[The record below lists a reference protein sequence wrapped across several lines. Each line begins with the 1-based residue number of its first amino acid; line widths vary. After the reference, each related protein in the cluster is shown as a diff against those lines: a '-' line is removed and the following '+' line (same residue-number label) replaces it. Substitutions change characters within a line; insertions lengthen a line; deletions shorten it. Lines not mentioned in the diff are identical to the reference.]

1 MGVATLALCRFA
13 SSWSHTSA
21 RVTDLQPF
29 TLVSVHSHHARHWS
43 HHRISGGDCTASHDP
58 TNRPYC
64 LVRPRAAG
72 PSVSC
77 THPHSASSLALST
90 RATFLCPATRPN
102 CSIVSQQAACSAP
115 RLPMSSFVR
124 TPASINPSNRSPHP
138 LRCRSCAG
146 RGSSSATGHCFSG
159 EAARS
164 QAPVSGLRNHLL
176 CPRRTVRHRPVLWA
190 ETRGGA
196 IPK

>member
-1 MGVATLALCRFA
+1 MAYSRSPSYRRTHIMPGTG
-13 SSWSHTSA
+13 HTIGSVGLIVLHPKVPPIA
-21 RVTDLQPF
+21 GMAPSDRVLQVCPF
-29 TLVSVHSHHARHWS
+29 HAH
-43 HHRISGGDCTASHDP
+43 P
-58 TNRPYC
+58 
-64 LVRPRAAG
+64 
-72 PSVSC
+72 
-77 THPHSASSLALST
+77 PHSASSLALSA

-102 CSIVSQQAACSAP
+102 CSIVSQQAACSTP
-115 RLPMSSFVR
+115 RLPMSSFVW
-124 TPASINPSNRSPHP
+124 TPASNRSPRP

-146 RGSSSATGHCFSG
+146 RGSSSATGHSFSG
-159 EAARS
+159 EAAHS